1 MPTSPIE
8 VEKYLKGVDYP
19 AKKQDLMKRAE
30 ANSAPREVVETLKK
44 IPEETFQKPT
54 DVTKA
59 ISQAR

>member
-1 MPTSPIE
+1 MPISPVE

-30 ANSAPREVVETLKK
+30 ANGAPREVVEVLKK
-44 IPEETFQKPT
+44 MPEGTFQKPT

-59 ISQAR
+59 IGQMI